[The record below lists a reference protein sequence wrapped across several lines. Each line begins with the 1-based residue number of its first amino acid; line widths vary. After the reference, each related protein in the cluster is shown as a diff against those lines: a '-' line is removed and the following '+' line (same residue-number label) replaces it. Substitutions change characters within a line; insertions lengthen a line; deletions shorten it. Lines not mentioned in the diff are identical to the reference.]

1 MNGDEP
7 SVQRPTLSN
16 HLLGVGGG
24 VVRQVRRP
32 PSPDTTGTSSLGQDT
47 QGQDGVQE
55 GRHPKTGRGST
66 GLPLAGEDAL
76 RCACAVCLGGGDG

>member
-7 SVQRPTLSN
+7 SVQRATLSD
-16 HLLGVGGG
+16 HLLGVGG

-47 QGQDGVQE
+47 RGQDGVQE
-55 GRHPKTGRGST
+55 GRHPKTGCGSA
-66 GLPLAGEDAL
+66 GLPRAGEDVL
-76 RCACAVCLGGGDG
+76 CCACAVCLGGGDG